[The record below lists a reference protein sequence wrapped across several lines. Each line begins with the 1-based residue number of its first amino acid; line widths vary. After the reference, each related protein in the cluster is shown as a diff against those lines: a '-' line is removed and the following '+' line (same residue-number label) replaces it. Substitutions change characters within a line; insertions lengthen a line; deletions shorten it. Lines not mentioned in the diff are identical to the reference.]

1 MFLTRARDDII
12 EPSAGL
18 EKWPNQILWG
28 RVTSRCDKLGRN
40 MAAVMQMEAPRRNEA
55 GYTRPAEGL
64 SEHLR
69 KNAIDPA
76 TAITYDLL
84 PGEAIV
90 ATYDVHIPGMM
101 LQRWV
106 FYMLCIFTC
115 GLFLI
120 YYYCVRWCIAHKF
133 CVPPLIIMNRGKM
146 VLTSFNRLLVWK
158 THVVQQKTG
167 SCACALRAPLRCAR
181 PSSLSRARASS
192 SSHAY

>member
-1 MFLTRARDDII
+1 
-12 EPSAGL
+12 
-18 EKWPNQILWG
+18 
-28 RVTSRCDKLGRN
+28 
-40 MAAVMQMEAPRRNEA
+40 MALMM
-55 GYTRPAEGL
+55 
-64 SEHLR
+64 
-69 KNAIDPA
+69 
-76 TAITYDLL
+76 DLL
-84 PGEAIV
+84 PGEAVV

-167 SCACALRAPLRCAR
+167 SCARALRAPLRCAR

>member
-1 MFLTRARDDII
+1 MRALI
-12 EPSAGL
+12 PNLAG
-18 EKWPNQILWG
+18 
-28 RVTSRCDKLGRN
+28 VN
-40 MAAVMQMEAPRRNEA
+40 MAAVMQMETDQKGGDGHTP
-55 GYTRPAEGL
+55 PPIGL
-64 SEHLR
+64 SDRL
-69 KNAIDPA
+69 KLNAIDPA

-167 SCACALRAPLRCAR
+167 SCVCALRAPLRCAR
-181 PSSLSRARASS
+181 SSSLSRARASS
-192 SSHAY
+192 LSHAY